1 MHLGMQPLLFHY
13 AGNSTENQTQAHG
26 KLKGCTFLDIYN
38 LLHVRLDVVNDQL
51 SDMPGTW

>member
-13 AGNSTENQTQAHG
+13 AGNSTENQTRAHS